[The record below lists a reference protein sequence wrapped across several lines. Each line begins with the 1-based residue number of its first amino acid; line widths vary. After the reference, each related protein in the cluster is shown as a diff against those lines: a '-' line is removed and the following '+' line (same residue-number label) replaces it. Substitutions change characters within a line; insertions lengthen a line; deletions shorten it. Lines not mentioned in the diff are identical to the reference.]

1 MEACA
6 APHTRDF
13 VHRKIHKGREDLASG
28 AGGRAGVGLVSC
40 AALGV
45 LGCVPSFE

>member
-6 APHTRDF
+6 APHTRYF
-13 VHRKIHKGREDLASG
+13 VHRKIHNGREDLMSG
-28 AGGRAGVGLVSC
+28 AGGRAVVGIVSC

-45 LGCVPSFE
+45 LGCVPSLE